1 LVESLQVT
9 KKPKQRKFDC
19 NNTKKQK
26 MSALDNDDAY
36 VGGAAGDVVG
46 ASVDVAGGIIGSVM
60 GAAGAATSTAVGAA
74 TGVLPAVTSR
84 GGSIRYYGETVPGSV
99 IAMGDEIVATV
110 AAPVTRAIP
119 GEGMVAYIRPDFVPG
134 GVLSATG
141 DAVMGTAA
149 GAGRVV
155 QEAVDIGR
163 RAVGGTVRSVRVLLP
178 GMDHPYAGAMRE
190 GAMDL
195 GMFPVATPEVRS
207 MGHDLKYEDYPG
219 YEGPFWFVPDMTK
232 PAN

>member
-1 LVESLQVT
+1 
-9 KKPKQRKFDC
+9 
-19 NNTKKQK
+19 

-155 QEAVDIGR
+155 QEAVDNGR

-195 GMFPVATPEVRS
+195 GMFPVATPEVRN